1 MGQWNLSA
9 GQYDSGAIR
18 FVRMRQFLT
27 YLSPD
32 LVCYE
37 DVKFDPPMGQ
47 FNKGALLARVA
58 TASEFLGALKA
69 TVCTWCEENNVP
81 CTGFK
86 IAQIKKRATMKG
98 NANKELMIQACN
110 EMFGSDFDVDGYET
124 SGVDNI
130 ADAAFC
136 CLMAQEQYALGLPH
150 PEEDGKDG
158 QD

>member
-1 MGQWNLSA
+1 MPKLNQHRDPREFAKTLARPTRSRLILGCDLGTNAGYAFNYYRPGDRPTVLPQFMGQWNLSA

-58 TASEFLGALKA
+58 TASEFLGAL
-69 TVCTWCEENNVP
+69 
-81 CTGFK
+81 
-86 IAQIKKRATMKG
+86 
-98 NANKELMIQACN
+98 
-110 EMFGSDFDVDGYET
+110 
-124 SGVDNI
+124 
-130 ADAAFC
+130 
-136 CLMAQEQYALGLPH
+136 
-150 PEEDGKDG
+150 
-158 QD
+158 